1 MKIYKI
7 GIIGCGGIAQKMAA
21 TLEKMKGVERYA
33 VASRNQEKAEA
44 FANNGDSL
52 KHMVPTKNWQA
63 ILKST

>member
-33 VASRNQEKAEA
+33 VASRNQEKANKYTFVWKKTVE
-44 FANNGDSL
+44 
-52 KHMVPTKNWQA
+52 KNRA
-63 ILKST
+63 KLLEKTSAA

>member
-7 GIIGCGGIAQKMAA
+7 GIIGCGGITQKMAA

-33 VASRNQEKAEA
+33 VASSNQEHLRI
-44 FANNGDSL
+44 NGDSL
-52 KHMVPTKNWQA
+52 RHMVPTKNWQA